1 MPTANVTS
9 PATDT
14 FVTGSVVAA
23 RLSRASLEGLD
34 PVLWPL
40 LAGQQFFVKLADGGW
55 HPQGCRLGLCECFE
69 YSELLAPV
77 ARGSSARV
85 AAV

>member
-1 MPTANVTS
+1 MPTASASS

-23 RLSRASLEGLD
+23 RLSRASVENLD

-40 LAGQQFFVKLADGGW
+40 LKGQQFFVKHADGRW
-55 HPQGCRLGLCECFE
+55 HPQGCQLGLCECFE
-69 YSELLAPV
+69 YTDLLGPV
-77 ARGSSARV
+77 ARGTSARP
-85 AAV
+85 AIA